1 MHETD
6 DIIDVNFL
14 SDADVSVAHEREL
27 VAFSFDDA
35 VDDIAASCVLGKDDS
50 TFADLI
56 VSPRAEGD
64 LVAQVHDERIHAV
77 AFGADGHGLA
87 FGNQLFDFRHHKS
100 LVFDNSAHVVSK
112 IIKFDRIRIKFPIFE
127 RFMKNLFKYTVAG
140 HTFCLAL
147 PEGFSSEEYLKPYEP
162 FASPDADGA
171 LFSLTLQTVSSLREK
186 ATGKVR
192 ECLNDEA
199 PYFWI
204 FEEADGRFS
213 FGFSYT
219 KKHPDCLLFCS
230 EDFTEN
236 VVYIAE
242 AGAQRYAEFALSN
255 AVMLLYTFCT
265 APYDTL
271 MVHASVIAHEGSG
284 YMFLGRSGTG
294 KSTHSRLWLNHI
306 ADTYLLNDDNPVVR
320 FLDGQAVVYGTPWSG
335 ETPCYKNESMSLG
348 GVVRLSQAPYN
359 KIARLAPLQ
368 SFASLMPACSCMRW
382 DGRSVAALHKAVE
395 KVISVVPCWHLEC
408 LPDEA
413 AAVLC
418 NSTVKR

>member
-1 MHETD
+1 MHKSD
-6 DIIDVNFL
+6 YIFDAGCL
-14 SDADVSVAHEREL
+14 CDADVSVAHECEH

-35 VDDIAASCVLGKDDS
+35 VDDVAASCVFDEHDS
-50 TFADLI
+50 AFADLTVI
-56 VSPRAEGD
+56 PRTEGD
-64 LVAQVHDERIHAV
+64 LVAQVHDEWVHAV
-77 AFGADGHGLA
+77 AFGADGHSLA
-87 FGNQLFDFRHHKS
+87 FGNQSADFLHHKS
-100 LVFDNSAHVVSK
+100 LIFDNSAHLVSK
-112 IIKFDRIRIKFPIFE
+112 IIKFDFLSIKFPIFE
-127 RFMKNLFKYTVAG
+127 RYMNNSSKYTVAG
-140 HTFCLAL
+140 HTFCLTL

-162 FASPDADGA
+162 FAAPDADGG
-171 LFSLTLQTVSSLREK
+171 LFSLTLQTVPSLREK

-204 FEEADGRFS
+204 FEEADGSFS

-219 KKHPDCLLFCS
+219 KQHPDCLLNCS

-236 VVYIAE
+236 VVYVAE

-271 MVHASVIAHEGSG
+271 MVHASVIAHEGAG

-294 KSTHSRLWLNHI
+294 KSTHSRLWLKHI
-306 ADTYLLNDDNPVVR
+306 DDTYLLNDDNPVVR
-320 FLDGQAVVYGTPWSG
+320 FIDGQAVVYGSPWSG
-335 ETPCYKNESMSLG
+335 KTPCYKNESMPLG

-382 DGRSVAALHKAVE
+382 DGRSVSALHKAVE

-408 LPDEA
+408 LPDED

-418 NSTVKR
+418 NSTVKK